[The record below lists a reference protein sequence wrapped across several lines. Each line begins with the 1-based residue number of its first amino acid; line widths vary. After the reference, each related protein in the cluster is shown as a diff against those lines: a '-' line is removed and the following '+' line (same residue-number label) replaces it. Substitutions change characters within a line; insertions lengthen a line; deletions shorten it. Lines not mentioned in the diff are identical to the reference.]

1 MRAPEAVM
9 PSMMLAVAVL
19 AVLLVLGIL
28 SETFEVMLL
37 PRRVSRRVRMVR
49 IFFVLRGGSGRA
61 WES

>member
-1 MRAPEAVM
+1 
-9 PSMMLAVAVL
+9 MMLAVAVL